1 MSRLDTYRQYRDVGQ
16 DLNTDIFSTELDH
29 DETMDSAAV
38 LGIDTDGNEIHYDD
52 EEQAVIH
59 MDFALNDYRIGG
71 QTAVER
77 YRDAQAWDSE
87 VERDILDQ
95 LVQAETSLF
104 KIMSVDPEESQLI
117 LTDLLNG
124 GEEIELTDINY
135 SKSATPGILL
145 FFRLVPYD
153 QFNMT
158 SGVSMPFPGQVEE
171 HLLSVLE
178 QVDEK
183 VTSRHEDVIRFRT
196 FFEMYRKYGY
206 NATYV

>member
-1 MSRLDTYRQYRDVGQ
+1 VSRLDTYRQYRDVGQ
-16 DLNTDIFSTELDH
+16 DLNTDIFRTELNH

-38 LGIDTDGNEIHYDD
+38 LGIDTDGNEIHSDN
-52 EEQAVIH
+52 EEQAVTH
-59 MDFALNDYRIGG
+59 MDFALNDYRIDG

-104 KIMSVDPEESQLI
+104 KITSVDPKESQLV
-117 LTDLLNG
+117 LADLLNG

-145 FFRLVPYD
+145 FFRLVPHE

-158 SGVSMPFPGQVEE
+158 SGVSMPFPSQVED

-183 VTSRHEDVIRFRT
+183 FTSRHGDVIRFRT